1 MLRLHRVN
9 TNVRGRRTENMDNAS
24 KYYLVDA
31 SVLPKVFTKVI
42 EVKRILESGTIKN
55 INEAVKKA
63 GISRSAYYKYKD
75 FVFPFYETSRG
86 KVITLFFTVEDC
98 PGILSGILNKIADSG
113 ASVVTINQNI
123 PINGFA
129 NITITVE
136 TGEMTTDI
144 KDILME
150 IKKIKGVKSQEII
163 ARE

>member
-1 MLRLHRVN
+1 
-9 TNVRGRRTENMDNAS
+9 MDNDS
-24 KYYLVDA
+24 KYYLVDSSA
-31 SVLPKVFTKVI
+31 LPKVFTKVI

-55 INEAVKKA
+55 VNEAVKKV

-86 KVITLFFTVEDC
+86 KVITISFTLEDS
-98 PGILSGILNKIADSG
+98 PGILSSILNKIADSR

-129 NITITVE
+129 YVSITIE
-136 TGEMTTDI
+136 TGGMLTDI
-144 KDILME
+144 KDLLVE
-150 IKKIKGVKSQEII
+150 IKKIKGVKSQEIL

>member
-1 MLRLHRVN
+1 
-9 TNVRGRRTENMDNAS
+9 MDNAS

-42 EVKRILESGTIKN
+42 EVKRILESGAIKN
-55 INEAVKKA
+55 VNEAVKRI

-98 PGILSGILNKIADSG
+98 PGILSGIMNKIADSR
-113 ASVVTINQNI
+113 ASIVTINQNI

-129 NITITVE
+129 YITITVE
-136 TGEMTTDI
+136 TGEMVTDI
-144 KDILME
+144 KNLLVE
-150 IKKIKGVKSQEII
+150 ISKVKGVRSQEILS
-163 ARE
+163 RE

>member
-1 MLRLHRVN
+1 
-9 TNVRGRRTENMDNAS
+9 MDNAS

-31 SVLPKVFTKVI
+31 SVLPKVFIKVI

-63 GISRSAYYKYKD
+63 GISRSTYYKYKD
-75 FVFPFYETSRG
+75 FVFPFYETSRE

-98 PGILSGILNKIADSG
+98 PGILSGILNKIADSK

-129 NITITVE
+129 NITITIE
-136 TGEMTTDI
+136 TGGMTTDI
-144 KDILME
+144 KDLLTE
-150 IKKIKGVKSQEII
+150 INKIKGVKSQEII